1 MTDPLHAQLPVTS
14 LVDKSEV
21 IEISAK
27 IGDFSRLAAAIE
39 ADLGTDSDAPG
50 LTHWREKPVSGTLQ
64 FGTEGGG
71 QAVVEVRLGAEMTS
85 ICQRSL
91 ERFEW
96 RLETDLRLRLVG
108 MDDAA
113 SDLDGYETWELD
125 DDVVIPIEL
134 ADEALVMA
142 MPLSIRNDEASVGVE
157 ASAETE
163 EMTTPFAGLRAQMD
177 KATDQ

>member
-1 MTDPLHAQLPVTS
+1 MTDPLHARLPVTS

-39 ADLGTDSDAPG
+39 ADLGTESDAPG
-50 LTHWREKPVSGTLQ
+50 HSNWREKPVFGTLQ
-64 FGTEGGG
+64 FGTEGAGES
-71 QAVVEVRLGAEMTS
+71 VVAVRLGAEMTS

-91 ERFEW
+91 ERFDW
-96 RLETDLRLRLVG
+96 RLETELRLRLVS
-108 MDDAA
+108 MDEADA
-113 SDLDGYETWELD
+113 DLDGYETWELD

-142 MPLSIRNDEASVGVE
+142 LPLSVRREEDDVE
-157 ASAETE
+157 VDAPAATE
-163 EMTTPFAGLRAQMD
+163 ELTTPFADLRAQMD
-177 KATDQ
+177 KAKD